1 MSVPFNSLVIRY
13 QDDCPLLFSNSNQ
26 VEFKVNGVKQDY
38 SMKLGEG
45 GEAFF
50 VFETSDEIP
59 EALQTSPLVSPTTSP
74 QALSAQDPAS
84 AVLQEPD
91 YLDLTTVG
99 DKKRPRSSVLQGKG
113 LSASGLEQRAQ
124 SELGMLIQRRTLKV
138 LY

>member
-1 MSVPFNSLVIRY
+1 M
-13 QDDCPLLFSNSNQ
+13 
-26 VEFKVNGVKQDY
+26 EFKVNGVKQDY

-74 QALSAQDPAS
+74 RALSAQDPAS
-84 AVLQEPD
+84 ALLQEPD

-99 DKKRPRSSVLQGKG
+99 AKKRPSSSVFQGKG
-113 LSASGLEQRAQ
+113 VSTPILEQRAQ
-124 SELGMLIQRRTLKV
+124 SELGILARRTVSLDIELTRERQLDSAFYITK
-138 LY
+138 LRPIES